1 MLTDALLLLLDEVT
15 RHYRIDESRVYL
27 TGLSMGGYGA
37 WHLGSECPD
46 RFAAVVPVC
55 GGFDALLG
63 YPERVCKLQRTPV
76 WAFHGVKDK
85 VVPPSESRALARQLR
100 RCGGNVRLTIYPDLG
115 HDCWTRTYA
124 DPALYAW
131 LLQQRRAR

>member
-1 MLTDALLLLLDEVT
+1 
-15 RHYRIDESRVYL
+15 
-27 TGLSMGGYGA
+27 
-37 WHLGSECPD
+37 
-46 RFAAVVPVC
+46 
-55 GGFDALLG
+55 
-63 YPERVCKLQRTPV
+63 
-76 WAFHGVKDK
+76 VKDK

-100 RCGGNVRLTIYPDLG
+100 RCGGDVRLTIYPDLG